1 MDVANR
7 TSGNTSTAPYFAK
20 RFGVLMSYFTLSPHH
35 ARVLEIDPE
44 RLSRYCT
51 IRSGIAF
58 SVGAIFLTT
67 LLMTGVSISL
77 LISVLLIIG
86 FPVLIWILSISRLQ
100 QMASQLQRDMDLAVA
115 VFLDL
120 INVLLAG
127 GAGIETA
134 MLAAASAGDGW
145 GFEQL
150 RMAMARAQSSR
161 RSYWDSL
168 RETGE
173 AYGIDSLE
181 EVANSVQLAGEHGA
195 RIRQSLT
202 AKASS
207 LRIRNLARIEHE
219 AEQRTERMGIPV
231 VLLFIGFIVLVGYP
245 AFAGTVSAL

>member
-1 MDVANR
+1 
-7 TSGNTSTAPYFAK
+7 
-20 RFGVLMSYFTLSPHH
+20 MSYFTLSPQQVH
-35 ARVLEIDPE
+35 VLDILPE
-44 RLSRYCT
+44 RLSRHCMV
-51 IRSGIAF
+51 RSGIAF
-58 SVGAIFLTT
+58 LLAFIFLAM
-67 LLMTGVSISL
+67 LVRAHASPSPVLSL
-77 LISVLLIIG
+77 LFTVGI
-86 FPVLIWILSISRLQ
+86 PVLTWTVNISRLQ
-100 QMASQLQRDMDLAVA
+100 QMASQLQRDMDLSVA

>member
-1 MDVANR
+1 MKIFV
-7 TSGNTSTAPYFAK
+7 
-20 RFGVLMSYFTLSPHH
+20 LSPQQLH
-35 ARVLEIDPE
+35 VLGIEPA
-44 RLSRYCT
+44 RLSRHCIMRAGSVAIISCVCAVVAQRAQLSLSPLLLTVVVFGAPLIVWTST
-51 IRSGIAF
+51 ISN
-58 SVGAIFLTT
+58 LKE
-67 LLMTGVSISL
+67 
-77 LISVLLIIG
+77 
-86 FPVLIWILSISRLQ
+86 
-100 QMASQLQRDMDLAVA
+100 MAMRLQRDMDLSVA

-127 GAGIETA
+127 GSGIETA
-134 MLAAASAGDGW
+134 MLAAAGAGDGW

-173 AYGIDSLE
+173 AFGIESLE

-202 AKASS
+202 AKAAS

-231 VLLFIGFIVLVGYP
+231 VLLFIGFILLVGYP
-245 AFAGTVSAL
+245 AFAGTVTAL

>member
-1 MDVANR
+1 
-7 TSGNTSTAPYFAK
+7 
-20 RFGVLMSYFTLSPHH
+20 MSYFTLSPQHVN
-35 ARVLEIDPE
+35 VLGIIPE
-44 RLSRYCT
+44 RLGRHCI
-51 IRSGIAF
+51 IRSGYA
-58 SVGAIFLTT
+58 
-67 LLMTGVSISL
+67 LLLSCCIVAGFAQIDASPSPLISL
-77 LISVLLIIG
+77 LLIIG
-86 FPVLIWILSISRLQ
+86 SPVLAWTVTISRLQ
-100 QMASQLQRDMDLAVA
+100 RMACRLQRNMDLSVA

-134 MLAAASAGDGW
+134 MLAAAGAGDGW

-150 RMAMARAQSSR
+150 RMAMARAQSAR

-173 AYGIDSLE
+173 VLGIESLE

-195 RIRQSLT
+195 RIRQSLA
-202 AKASS
+202 AKAES
-207 LRIRNLARIEHE
+207 LRSRNLARIEHE

-231 VLLFIGFIVLVGYP
+231 VLLFIGFILLVGYP

>member
-1 MDVANR
+1 
-7 TSGNTSTAPYFAK
+7 
-20 RFGVLMSYFTLSPHH
+20 MSYFTLSPQHVN
-35 ARVLEIDPE
+35 VLGIVPE
-44 RLSRYCT
+44 RLGRHC
-51 IRSGIAF
+51 IVRSGSA
-58 SVGAIFLTT
+58 
-67 LLMTGVSISL
+67 LLLGSCLVAGSAQIDVSPSPFISL
-77 LISVLLIIG
+77 LLIVG
-86 FPVLIWILSISRLQ
+86 SPVLTWMMTISHLQ
-100 QMASQLQRDMDLAVA
+100 QMADRLQRSMDLSVA

-150 RMAMARAQSSR
+150 RMSMARAQSAR

-173 AYGIDSLE
+173 IFGIESLE
-181 EVANSVQLAGEHGA
+181 EVANSAQLAGEHGA

-202 AKASS
+202 AKAES
-207 LRIRNLARIEHE
+207 LRNRNLARIEHE

-231 VLLFIGFIVLVGYP
+231 VLLFIGFILLVGYP